1 MGNTNLSPCEIK
13 ILLGEGS
20 KLKNTFVTKLLGC
33 MTWTSHFA
41 SPGLDF
47 PLCKMRRLHWML
59 VSKLLFQFQSSPSLG
74 AEKILMVTL
83 LV

>member
-1 MGNTNLSPCEIK
+1 MLAEWSVRKSLQIMGNTNLSPCEIK

-41 SPGLDF
+41 SLGPSGSLIEPSRQMMKIGVVDF
-47 PLCKMRRLHWML
+47 
-59 VSKLLFQFQSSPSLG
+59 
-74 AEKILMVTL
+74 
-83 LV
+83 